1 MGYYSAIKWNKCE
14 SVEMKWLNLDPV
26 IQNKMSQQNKYCTL
40 MYIYG
45 IYENGADKPIYM
57 AGVETQT

>member
-1 MGYYSAIKWNKCE
+1 M
-14 SVEMKWLNLDPV
+14 NLDPV
-26 IQNKMSQQNKYCTL
+26 IQNKMSQHNKYCTL

-45 IYENGADKPIYM
+45 FYENGANKSIYM